1 MFQKESFLENL
12 TITIQLDNIMG
23 LFDLFGISGA
33 VAPMSSFT
41 ELINLLR
48 RNKEEEKEHSDD
60 FVTDDNQEEQNE
72 EG

>member
-1 MFQKESFLENL
+1 
-12 TITIQLDNIMG
+12 MG

-33 VAPMSSFT
+33 VAPMSSFA

-48 RNKEEEKEHSDD
+48 PNKEEEKEHSDD

>member
-1 MFQKESFLENL
+1 
-12 TITIQLDNIMG
+12 MG
-23 LFDLFGISGA
+23 LFDLFGIPGA
-33 VAPMSSFT
+33 VAPMPSFA
-41 ELINLLR
+41 ELINLLH